1 MNNFISLNDKIGR
14 LEVICGPMFSGK
26 SEELIRRMR
35 RAKIAQQTVVA
46 FKNRLDTQ
54 HDHAVEYV
62 ISHNGTKIS
71 AQPTET
77 VQEILCIAEQ
87 ENAQVICIDNVHF
100 FSQKII
106 QTICALVAK
115 GNQVIVAGLDLDF
128 RGVPFGPIPTLLAL
142 ANQITKLHAICSQC
156 GNEASFTQRFIN
168 GKSAQYDDP
177 ILMIGAQETYQA
189 RCRRCYT
196 IDKTAPFM
204 AIDPYEQKQNNL

>member
-1 MNNFISLNDKIGR
+1 MNRQLPYDEKIGR

-35 RAKIAQQTVVA
+35 RAKIAQQSVVA
-46 FKNRLDTQ
+46 FKNRLDNQ
-54 HDHAVEYV
+54 HDHAIEYV

-77 VQEILCIAEQ
+77 VQEILLIAEQ

-106 QTICALVAK
+106 PTICTLLAK
-115 GNQVIVAGLDLDF
+115 GKQVIVAGLDLDF
-128 RGVPFGPIPTLLAL
+128 RGIPFGPIPTLLAL

-156 GNEASFTQRFIN
+156 GNEGNFTQRFIN
-168 GKSAQYDDP
+168 GKPALYDDP
-177 ILMIGAQETYQA
+177 VLLIGAQETYQA
-189 RCRRCYT
+189 RCRRCYS

-204 AIDPYEQKQNNL
+204 ALDLYEQKQNNL

>member
-1 MNNFISLNDKIGR
+1 MTDITNEKTGR

-46 FKNRLDTQ
+46 FKNRLDNQ

-71 AQPTET
+71 ARPTET
-77 VQEILCIAEQ
+77 VQEILNIAEQ

-106 QTICALVAK
+106 QTICTLLAK
-115 GNQVIVAGLDLDF
+115 GKQVIVAGLDLDF
-128 RGVPFGPIPTLLAL
+128 RGIPFGPIPTLLAL
-142 ANQITKLHAICSQC
+142 ANQITKLHAICSLC
-156 GNEASFTQRFIN
+156 GNEGNFTQRFIN
-168 GKSAQYDDP
+168 GKAAVYDDP
-177 ILMIGAQETYQA
+177 IVMIGAHETYQA

-196 IDKTAPFM
+196 INKTAPFM
-204 AIDPYEQKQNNL
+204 TIDPYEQKQNDI